1 MITLIWDIDVYFIFP
16 PDEDPCPAAQQFKNE
31 YLVRSAVEQWEI
43 DMLIQEARLV
53 MAGVDITPRKEPP
66 I

>member
-1 MITLIWDIDVYFIFP
+1 MIAMTWDIDIYFIFP
-16 PDEDPCPAAQQFKNE
+16 PDEDPCPAEQQFKYE
-31 YLVRSAVEQWEI
+31 YPVRSAVEQWEI
-43 DMLIQEARLV
+43 DMLIREAHQV